1 MLLDNDEVSG
11 PDLAVFRCSGA
22 PGRNQRAQLRQK
34 FGDHKELAE
43 GGMCPVSFRCGQH
56 DLGVRGELDTAGA
69 ATTVVQRDTS
79 YFAIRFTGHQDFQC
93 GGQAVVMMN
102 ELCPILC
109 KNNFPLVVGIAQRVR
124 TRRPGLT
131 TVNIV
136 QKEERTPVVPSSILM
151 PAGDGNVAPTAI
163 AGSRTGEHD
172 VVATVGEQVGHGGT
186 QG

>member
-1 MLLDNDEVSG
+1 MGRGQGAALTNKPGAIGFILKRTGQLLLDNDEVSG
-11 PDLAVFRCSGA
+11 PNLAVFRCSGA

-43 GGMCPVSFRCGQH
+43 GGMRPVSFRCGQH

-136 QKEERTPVVPSSILM
+136 QKRKEPQWSRVASSCQRVMAML
-151 PAGDGNVAPTAI
+151 PQ
-163 AGSRTGEHD
+163 RL
-172 VVATVGEQVGHGGT
+172 
-186 QG
+186 